1 MKRKLVNLFPDEED
15 EDGSSS
21 SVLLPS
27 SPDEIGASAGSPI
40 LTRRAAT
47 RFKKTTE
54 DMENVNETLS
64 DCKLTKS
71 KEETSNETDKEVTSI
86 NLTPSESDLIE
97 ANQNASISDM
107 STADWY
113 TRHCTKAITNEDL
126 KESRNVVRTVLSS
139 LENDITIDQ
148 CAKKA
153 KPLEKFNQTNSSCE
167 MFSSYVGQTDSI
179 AFSIPVNGFPTDP
192 CKRSNDIIPRRHSQ
206 VIDSDE
212 EYEYVHNNQDKVRLI
227 FVEISIQLHQ
237 PISFFV
243 FSINVNTNANKF
255 SKE

>member
-21 SVLLPS
+21 SVLLSS

-126 KESRNVVRTVLSS
+126 KESRNVVRSVLSS

-153 KPLEKFNQTNSSCE
+153 KPLENFNQTNSSCG
-167 MFSSYVGQTDSI
+167 MFSSYVGQTDSPPGVSNNSI

-212 EYEYVHNNQDKVRLI
+212 EYEYVHDNHDKVRLI
-227 FVEISIQLHQ
+227 FVDKFDSA
-237 PISFFV
+237 PSAYFV
-243 FSINVNTNANKF
+243 FCVLYQCKH
-255 SKE
+255 